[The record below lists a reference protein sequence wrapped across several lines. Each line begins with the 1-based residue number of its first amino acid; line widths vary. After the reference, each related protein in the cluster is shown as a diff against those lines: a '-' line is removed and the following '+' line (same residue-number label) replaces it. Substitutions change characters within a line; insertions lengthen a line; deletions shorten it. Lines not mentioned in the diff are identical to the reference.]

1 MGRIFR
7 LSGIVA
13 GMTFAVPL
21 TAHAQLHAYGQAAPT
36 EVQFVLIANLANRAN
51 ALDRSEASKLFLGKR
66 AKWPNGTPVL
76 PVDLVESSPVRRR
89 FSNEILGMGVANVK
103 SYWQEMVSN
112 GRGNAPPE
120 RASDSEIIEFVKAN
134 PSAVGY
140 IGAMTPSDGVKILGI
155 K

>member
-7 LSGIVA
+7 VSAVA
-13 GMTFAVPL
+13 AGVLLALPTVAS
-21 TAHAQLHAYGQAAPT
+21 AQLHAYGQAAPT

-51 ALDRSEASKLFLGKR
+51 ALDRGEASKLFLGKR
-66 AKWPNGTPVL
+66 AKWPSGAPVQ

-89 FSNEILGMGVANVK
+89 FSNEILGMGVQNVK
-103 SYWQEMVSN
+103 SYWQEMVFA

-120 RASDSEIIEFVKAN
+120 RATDAEVIEFVKAN
-134 PSAVGY
+134 PNAVGY

>member
-1 MGRIFR
+1 
-7 LSGIVA
+7 
-13 GMTFAVPL
+13 
-21 TAHAQLHAYGQAAPT
+21 
-36 EVQFVLIANLANRAN
+36 
-51 ALDRSEASKLFLGKR
+51 
-66 AKWPNGTPVL
+66 
-76 PVDLVESSPVRRR
+76 VDLVESSPVRRR

-134 PSAVGY
+134 PNAVGY